1 MVRESMLRSRSWT
14 APEGVGDGLG
24 SGAAAAGGVMPDE
37 VGVGTG
43 ESTGELWFLGYFLP
57 ADDDVKDDGPLR
69 KFIRA
74 TDIPIVSIRSV

>member
-1 MVRESMLRSRSWT
+1 
-14 APEGVGDGLG
+14 
-24 SGAAAAGGVMPDE
+24 MPDE